1 MKSALVDDINFVS
14 KIHLIMRRF
23 STKVGDEV
31 GKTTQKAIHILKI
44 EIERIFLKYGGDSGI
59 RTHDA
64 LLAHTPL
71 AGEHLQPLG
80 HVSFRATN
88 CCDRHNFS
96 ISKLRFSKSKSC
108 MQSSNSKFHI
118 FIL

>member
-1 MKSALVDDINFVS
+1 MSNKKNNTESNLSLNNR
-14 KIHLIMRRF
+14 K
-23 STKVGDEV
+23 TKR
-31 GKTTQKAIHILKI
+31 TL
-44 EIERIFLKYGGDSGI
+44 LKYGGDSGI

-80 HVSFRATN
+80 HVSSCAATE
-88 CCDRHNFS
+88 RSLVFS
-96 ISKLRFSKSKSC
+96 ISKLRFPKSKSC